1 MQGELDELQ
10 RWYESQ
16 CDGEWEHEFG
26 IRIYTLDNPG
36 WSIAIDLAE
45 TSLEGRDF
53 APIRETASERDWV
66 MCRVSDG
73 KFLGH
78 GGPLALGR
86 ILRAFLDWARQEQG
100 RARQDTV

>member
-1 MQGELDELQ
+1 M
-10 RWYESQ
+10 
-16 CDGEWEHEFG
+16 
-26 IRIYTLDNPG
+26 
-36 WSIAIDLAE
+36 
-45 TSLEGRDF
+45 
-53 APIRETASERDWV
+53 ASERDWV

-78 GGPLALGR
+78 GGPLALGL